1 MFLREALTALYPNA
15 LSAFFSLCNN
25 SCFPLAEGKLLY
37 QLYFLLVQYLCVTR
51 SYFAPTEK
59 WGIHS
64 QLLVDTKRSK
74 KEPQKGLRLLR
85 KDLDTSY
92 FPCFISQGKKYQLK
106 GFSLFASALQ
116 WQKAKN
122 KIREGC
128 ELSFYTQLFLPS

>member
-1 MFLREALTALYPNA
+1 MKENVSEGSVDSSISQCLVRFL
-15 LSAFFSLCNN
+15 SLCNN

-74 KEPQKGLRLLR
+74 KEP
-85 KDLDTSY
+85 
-92 FPCFISQGKKYQLK
+92 
-106 GFSLFASALQ
+106 
-116 WQKAKN
+116 
-122 KIREGC
+122 
-128 ELSFYTQLFLPS
+128 